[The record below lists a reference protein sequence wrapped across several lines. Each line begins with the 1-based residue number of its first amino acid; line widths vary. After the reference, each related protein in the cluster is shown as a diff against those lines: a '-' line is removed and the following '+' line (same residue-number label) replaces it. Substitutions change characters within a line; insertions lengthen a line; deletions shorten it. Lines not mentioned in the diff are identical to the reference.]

1 MKKRNGFVIA
11 SAVHLALWGI
21 LLVNS
26 VIDLLAVVCFPPMDT
41 DMPLGYLLEKG
52 ILFLATIVAGV
63 GVLNGLLL
71 FCSVRGA
78 VASRADGRRGEGVAA
93 LCLSLTATVVYY
105 AFFILLFVVN
115 RDWIQPFLLPLA
127 LVWLAC
133 AVGGGYFYCFPQVKG
148 G

>member
-63 GVLNGLLL
+63 GVLTASGIIAAKASANFSISVGL
-71 FCSVRGA
+71 F
-78 VASRADGRRGEGVAA
+78 
-93 LCLSLTATVVYY
+93 
-105 AFFILLFVVN
+105 
-115 RDWIQPFLLPLA
+115 
-127 LVWLAC
+127 
-133 AVGGGYFYCFPQVKG
+133 K
-148 G
+148 